1 MRCLLMALAMSICC
15 VAQAPSGSPQQ
26 RNLASCL
33 KGLLDCDLASLTASE
48 LSQVAETSKKRNL
61 DKCMEG
67 SPGCDPSRLTPQEA
81 ASVARAEK
89 QRHLEKCKAG
99 SSTCDPMLL

>member
-1 MRCLLMALAMSICC
+1 MRSLLTLVMAVCC
-15 VAQAPSGSPQQ
+15 AAQVPSGSPQQ
-26 RNLASCL
+26 RNVNSCL
-33 KGLLDCDLASLTASE
+33 KGLLDCDPASLTASE

-81 ASVARAEK
+81 TSVAHAEK
-89 QRHLEKCKAG
+89 QRNLEKCKAG
-99 SSTCDPMLL
+99 SSTCD